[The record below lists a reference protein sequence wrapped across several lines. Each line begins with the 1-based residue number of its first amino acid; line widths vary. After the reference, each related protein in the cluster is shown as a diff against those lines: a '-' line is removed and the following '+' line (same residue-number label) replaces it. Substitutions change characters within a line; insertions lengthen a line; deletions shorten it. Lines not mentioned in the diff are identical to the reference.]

1 MQQRRGLWARAL
13 SLAAVLAVLGTWLWI
28 EATPQARVAPPA
40 GKAIAIDRSAPAQSE
55 RKALIDRLVADGL
68 VRRIDPERNGILKVS
83 LRPAFYTLDP
93 ATRHSHVD
101 AIYRYYFD
109 GSNVNDA
116 VVLRDARNGNEVGR
130 YNPYQGGLN
139 MYK

>member
-1 MQQRRGLWARAL
+1 MQQRRAFWARAI

-28 EATPQARVAPPA
+28 EATPQPRIAPPA
-40 GKAIAIDRSAPAQSE
+40 GQAIAIDRSPAAQSE
-55 RKALIDRLVADGL
+55 RKAVIEKLVSDGL

-83 LRPAFYTLDP
+83 LRPAFYTLDA
-93 ATRHSHVD
+93 ATRNQYVE
-101 AIYRYYFD
+101 AIYRYHFD
-109 GSNVNDA
+109 GSSMNDA